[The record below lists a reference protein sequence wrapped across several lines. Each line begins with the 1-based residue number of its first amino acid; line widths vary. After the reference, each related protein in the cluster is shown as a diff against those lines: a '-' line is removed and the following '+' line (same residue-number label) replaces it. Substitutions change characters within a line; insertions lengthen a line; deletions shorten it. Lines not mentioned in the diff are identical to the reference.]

1 MDWNK
6 LKLQTAKA
14 LENSLVELFEAHPE
28 ENFYAIALYTDSSA
42 MTVGF
47 AANSLEALEAK
58 INEEDEEDR
67 EECKN
72 YYKWAT
78 SEWIYEDWGWQ
89 DFESICKC
97 LRDAEERKNFEE
109 FKLKV
114 IALMTEALDSVSR
127 STVFESAGKAKP
139 VMFVSVTDDNSAE
152 GYENS
157 SAKILN
163 SSSVFND
170 FLSRYKSNMDGV

>member
-1 MDWNK
+1 MDWDK

-14 LENSLVELFEAHPE
+14 LENSLVELFEEHPE
-28 ENFYAIALYTDSSA
+28 ESFYAIALYTDSSA

-47 AANSLEALEAK
+47 AANSLEALEKK
-58 INEEDEEDR
+58 INEEDEEDQ
-67 EECKN
+67 EDCKD

-78 SEWIYEDWGWQ
+78 SEWVYEGWGGR

-97 LRDAEERKNFEE
+97 LRDADERRNFKE

-114 IALMTEALDSVSR
+114 ISLMTEALGYIGKSD
-127 STVFESAGKAKP
+127 VFESAGKAKP

-152 GYENS
+152 DFENS

-163 SSSVFND
+163 SSSVFDN
-170 FLSRYKSNMDGV
+170 FLSRYKS